1 MKNYGYIGT
10 YSYSDKPISAW
21 GYLGFQLLWAIPV
34 VGWLLWLC
42 AALFAK
48 NQNKKNFA
56 RSYFCAFVLL
66 LIVAVVMVALVFVAQ
81 MLGIVDI
88 NALLNGGTK
97 A

>member
-66 LIVAVVMVALVFVAQ
+66 LIVAVIMVALVFVAQ
-81 MLGIVDI
+81 TLGIVDI

>member
-21 GYLGFQLLWAIPV
+21 GYLGYQLLWAIPV
-34 VGWLLWLC
+34 IGWLLWLG
-42 AALFAK
+42 AALFSK

-56 RSYFCAFVLL
+56 RSFFCAFVLA
-66 LIVAVVMVALVFVAQ
+66 LIVVVIMVALVFVAQ
-81 MLGIVDI
+81 ALGIVDI
-88 NALLNGGTK
+88 NALLNGGQK

>member
-81 MLGIVDI
+81 TLGIVDI